1 MKNLYKSIINS
12 KIILII
18 SNKCTNKNLTSWN
31 RIESE
36 ESNHWTIIWIYRYRL
51 RFRISKLEKIELIFI
66 ILSK

>member
-36 ESNHWTIIWIYRYRL
+36 ESIGLLYESRDID
-51 RFRISKLEKIELIFI
+51 
-66 ILSK
+66 